1 MINKKNWLLIYVY
14 IRIHIHR
21 GFIFWGMEENE
32 KMTMFKFKHPS
43 SSLIVGPSQSGKSS
57 LVREII
63 KKKLYDPSITKVKWC
78 YSYSAPWFLEEPSI
92 EFIPGLPD
100 TYENGDL
107 IVIDDLMQ
115 RLNDRIADLFTA
127 ASHHCNVSVIVIL
140 QNLFPRLKVMR
151 DISLNAHYIIL
162 FRNARDVNQVNCL
175 GRQIYPRNSR
185 FLTDAYI
192 KATTKPYGYL
202 VIDLH
207 PQTTDE
213 YRLRE
218 SLFPC
223 ERGYYWLFQ
232 PK

>member
-1 MINKKNWLLIYVY
+1 MLHKGILNCSRYLYMHEVEKNS
-14 IRIHIHR
+14 
-21 GFIFWGMEENE
+21 
-32 KMTMFKFKHPS
+32 KMLKLKHPS
-43 SSLIVGPSQSGKSS
+43 SCLIIGPSQCGKTS
-57 LVREII
+57 LVREMI
-63 KKKLYDPSITKVKWC
+63 KKCVYDPRIQRVKWC
-78 YSYSAPWFLEEPSI
+78 YSYSAPWFLEEPTI
-92 EFIPGLPD
+92 EFIQGLPNS
-100 TYENGDL
+100 YENGDL

-115 RLNDRIADLFTA
+115 RLNDKIADLFTA
-127 ASHHCNVSVIVIL
+127 ASHHCNVSVILIL

-162 FRNARDVNQVNCL
+162 FRNARDVNQVYCL
-175 GRQIYPRNSR
+175 ARQLYPGNSN

-202 VIDLH
+202 VIDIH

-223 ERGYYWLFQ
+223 SNGYYWLFQ